1 MPIGYQ
7 QAPAGGGNPQ
17 FDLSQGNPT
26 LVSRAARAV
35 RGPYAD
41 NWVPDLNGG
50 YIQNPFI
57 PMYNC

>member
-50 YIQNPFI
+50 YI
-57 PMYNC
+57 